1 LQDLVIHNFT
11 GNNAISLYNVQDIA
25 VLGGKIY
32 TSHRWAWYNAAANK
46 FQIRS
51 RDPAAEDSHGVL
63 VNSGCS
69 RVWIKG
75 IEGYDNG
82 GDSVQCNQESTGAI
96 PNHITIEWN
105 RFHEDFENA
114 VDLKTCDHVAVRGN
128 KVYGYRETVRPVSK
142 RDPRGA
148 AIVIHVNAENVLLEK
163 NRIWN
168 CTTATALGARNG
180 QLGNIV
186 FRRNLIF
193 DASASRPGVPDPF
206 VGFGVYASHV
216 SKQATS
222 RIEIYNN
229 TFFNIPCYAIYI
241 GTNEQDSNDY
251 ISNAVMLNN
260 IVMDAGYGLDGK
272 YGLRFKFFDPNSRT
286 GIKTLECNNNL
297 YYNSR
302 ESERFWVETSAAA
315 PKPYELIRNAD
326 GYATTDGVRGWG
338 GNNRPYDKDSLIDNP
353 LFVNEPRYN
362 DFFTQQGSRAR
373 DRAAQ
378 TPEQAPIC
386 GNSPDIGFL
395 ESC

>member
-1 LQDLVIHNFT
+1 MGLVQR
-11 GNNAISLYNVQDIA
+11 SRKQ
-25 VLGGKIY
+25 VL
-32 TSHRWAWYNAAANK
+32 HP
-46 FQIRS
+46 S
-51 RDPAAEDSHGVL
+51 RDPGAEDSHGIL

-75 IEGYDNG
+75 VEGYDNG
-82 GDSVQCNQESTGAI
+82 GDSVQCNQESPGAA
-96 PNHITIEWN
+96 PNHITVEWN

-163 NRIWN
+163 NRFWN
-168 CTTATALGARNG
+168 CTTATALGAANG
-180 QLGNIV
+180 RLGNIV

-193 DASASRPGVPDPF
+193 DASTSRPGMPDPF

-216 SKQATS
+216 SKQPTS

-229 TFFNIPCYAIYI
+229 TFFNIPCYAIYL
-241 GTNEQDSNDY
+241 GTNEQDANDY
-251 ISNAVMLNN
+251 INNAVVLNN
-260 IVMDAGYGLDGK
+260 IVMDAGYGLDGR

-286 GIKTLECNNNL
+286 GIKMLECNNNL

-302 ESERFWVETSAAA
+302 DSDEFWVETSAATRA
-315 PKPYELIRNAD
+315 PYELVRSAD
-326 GYATTDGVRGWG
+326 GFVTTGGVRGWG

-362 DFFTQQGSRAR
+362 DFFTQQGSRAP
-373 DRAAQ
+373 DRAAK
-378 TPEQAPIC
+378 TPEQTTIC
-386 GNSPDIGFL
+386 GNGPDIGFL